1 MGSTVQSL
9 RAAAASAV
17 LDCGPALSLF
27 SRTPETSNS
36 GPGLVP
42 PPSGPKM
49 HERSSQGGT
58 DQGKGKGGQS
68 CPPHGGK
75 SICGR
80 RPRMEDAYTA
90 YPFLVKV
97 PVPPEDCPV
106 TERLPPRIAT
116 QHKEADVTP
125 PGSESGASD
134 ADEATLRARRA
145 SSSAATT
152 TAGVSSS
159 SVEPRVEALHFF
171 GVFDGHGGAEAAAHC
186 AQTLHQRIAEALSA
200 VTSPSGRSGE
210 SAALA
215 GSPLGDSQ
223 HRDEP
228 RPPSRFNPQLP
239 ATDEA
244 AAEGTG
250 PSDSSVGQLGD
261 AIIEETLLKSEQ
273 GAASPP
279 TVGQSC
285 AERFEAALTTAFS
298 QTDEE
303 FGKGDKSALVGT
315 TAVVALIGQ
324 RQMYVANCGMPS
336 LCDSCLSLVGSFVPC
351 CTHHRWGL
359 TAMLRSSSSPWRLP
373 AIARSVTSISSPQ
386 MPCKCHSHQCMCL
399 QGTREQS
406 CAEAT

>member
-1 MGSTVQSL
+1 MASPVQSL

-27 SRTPETSNS
+27 SRMPETSSS
-36 GPGLVP
+36 GPSLVP

-58 DQGKGKGGQS
+58 DQSKGKGGQS

-116 QHKEADVTP
+116 QHREADVTP

-134 ADEATLRARRA
+134 ADEASLRARRA
-145 SSSAATT
+145 SSNTAST
-152 TAGVSSS
+152 TAGLGGNSAES
-159 SVEPRVEALHFF
+159 RVEALHFF

-186 AQTLHQRIAEALSA
+186 AQTLHQRIADALSA
-200 VTSPSGRSGE
+200 ATSPSGWPRE
-210 SAALA
+210 LA
-215 GSPLGDSQ
+215 GLPSSQ
-223 HRDEP
+223 LVPSQQPDEA
-228 RPPSRFNPQLP
+228 RPASRFSPQP
-239 ATDEA
+239 QASEDA
-244 AAEGTG
+244 A
-250 PSDSSVGQLGD
+250 SDSAGQLGD
-261 AIIEETLLKSEQ
+261 AIIEETLLKVEH

-279 TVGQSC
+279 SVGQSC

-324 RQMYVANCGMPS
+324 RQMYVANCGVPS
-336 LCDSCLSLVGSFVPC
+336 PAVDQLALWLLV
-351 CTHHRWGL
+351 R
-359 TAMLRSSSSPWRLP
+359 
-373 AIARSVTSISSPQ
+373 
-386 MPCKCHSHQCMCL
+386 
-399 QGTREQS
+399 
-406 CAEAT
+406 

>member
-1 MGSTVQSL
+1 MASPVQSL

-27 SRTPETSNS
+27 SRMPETSSS
-36 GPGLVP
+36 GPSLVP

-58 DQGKGKGGQS
+58 DQVKGKGGQS

-134 ADEATLRARRA
+134 VDEASLRARRA
-145 SSSAATT
+145 SSHSAST
-152 TAGVSSS
+152 TAGLGGSSA
-159 SVEPRVEALHFF
+159 EPRVEALHFF

-186 AQTLHQRIAEALSA
+186 AQTLHQRIADALSA
-200 VTSPSGRSGE
+200 ATSPSGRPRE
-210 SAALA
+210 LA
-215 GSPLGDSQ
+215 GLPSSPVVPSQ
-223 HRDEP
+223 QP
-228 RPPSRFNPQLP
+228 
-239 ATDEA
+239 DEA
-244 AAEGTG
+244 RPIPQPSEDAA
-250 PSDSSVGQLGD
+250 SDSAGQLGD
-261 AIIEETLLKSEQ
+261 AIIEETLLKSEH

-336 LCDSCLSLVGSFVPC
+336 
-351 CTHHRWGL
+351 
-359 TAMLRSSSSPWRLP
+359 P
-373 AIARSVTSISSPQ
+373 AVYQLAAYIMA
-386 MPCKCHSHQCMCL
+386 C
-399 QGTREQS
+399 
-406 CAEAT
+406 